1 MQQISKEWLDF
12 LREQY
17 PVGSRINLREM
28 GLDEPD
34 PVPPGSMGTLTSIDS
49 LGTFH
54 IAWDNGRGLG
64 LVMGQDRFTV
74 LPPELT
80 TLKLYMPLT
89 ADLFEPDSY
98 GGMDEDPIQM
108 DGRDLLGYEDE
119 IIAALVKERMP
130 EEAERGLMHWYH
142 ESDSVDE
149 KVHSAVFSVEEREGR
164 LWGVAECRVKGELSP
179 DELDTLKEYLGG
191 QASDGAGESFE
202 QRDIDIGGGK
212 ELYVHLWQWKGWS
225 IQSEEECFGQEQE
238 QNQGGM
244 ELA

>member
-1 MQQISKEWLDF
+1 M
-12 LREQY
+12 
-17 PVGSRINLREM
+17 
-28 GLDEPD
+28 
-34 PVPPGSMGTLTSIDS
+34 
-49 LGTFH
+49 
-54 IAWDNGRGLG
+54 
-64 LVMGQDRFTV
+64 
-74 LPPELT
+74 T

-89 ADLFEPDSY
+89 ADLFEPDGY

-202 QRDIDIGGGK
+202 QREIDVGGDK
-212 ELYVHLWQWKGWS
+212 ELYAHLWQWKGWS
-225 IQSEEECFGQEQE
+225 IQTEEECFGQEQE